1 MFKATTMYIQSITPK
16 IAAGLLSL
24 SLLAG
29 GTIIQP
35 QRVQAAAVQ
44 VADPEVIYI
53 VQRGDTLYSIAKRY
67 GTTVQAVMSYN
78 SLGSTTIY
86 VGQRLLIPV
95 ATSPQSPSEPILY
108 VVQPDDTLSGIARRY
123 NSTVSAIKQS
133 NGLSGDTIYVGQ
145 RLLVPIGTN
154 VPNPPTPPPPSS
166 STAERIQFRSGAT
179 SDTRGGY
186 TSAIAPKRYV
196 LRAAAGQQMTVALKT
211 TSAFVHLVI
220 VAPNSGLL
228 VTSDRALQSW
238 TGELP
243 LDGDYTVE
251 VRNNGQGNADFGIT
265 VTILG
270 RTSSSVPCLA
280 TSPVR
285 RTYVDPDKQYCL
297 LYPSAFQLKDAA
309 IGRIG
314 IYGPPLDQTS
324 EPVFAAVMIYNE
336 GPANGTS
343 LEEVVNIYVQNHAEG
358 AVAARQPTT
367 LGGEAAIRVAG
378 LPGRT
383 GSRHIFVVHAGMVY
397 HLSFYPVDPA
407 FPQVATDMQTLW
419 QTVMES
425 FSFMR

>member
-1 MFKATTMYIQSITPK
+1 MWPISYSEKK
-16 IAAGLLSL
+16 V
-24 SLLAG
+24 SLLDAVEAVAKLG
-29 GTIIQP
+29 GRKIEIN
-35 QRVQAAAVQ
+35 RYAVF
-44 VADPEVIYI
+44 
-53 VQRGDTLYSIAKRY
+53 
-67 GTTVQAVMSYN
+67 
-78 SLGSTTIY
+78 
-86 VGQRLLIPV
+86 LIPKDAPEKLV
-95 ATSPQSPSEPILY
+95 TWEFLVPPDFVPRPIQGAPTLGLFPSPEFATN
-108 VVQPDDTLSGIARRY
+108 VGV
-123 NSTVSAIKQS
+123 STVSAIKQS